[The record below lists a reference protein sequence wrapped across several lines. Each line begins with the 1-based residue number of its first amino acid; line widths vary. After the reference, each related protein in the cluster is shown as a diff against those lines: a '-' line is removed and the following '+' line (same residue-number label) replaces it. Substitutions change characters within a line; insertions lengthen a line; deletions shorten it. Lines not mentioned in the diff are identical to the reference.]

1 MSFFS
6 FFPLTTIL
14 LCCGRKACDVMVC
27 KWFSADSSGETC
39 PEKKVLY
46 KLISGLHSS
55 ISMHI
60 AGDYL
65 LDESRNQVCCVF
77 LSKR

>member
-1 MSFFS
+1 
-6 FFPLTTIL
+6 
-14 LCCGRKACDVMVC
+14 MV
-27 KWFSADSSGETC
+27 FVDSSGETC

-60 AGDYL
+60 AADYL
-65 LDESRNQVCCVF
+65 LDESRNQVCVSEQKIDKSLYMNVLWSWLTCNF
-77 LSKR
+77 F

>member
-1 MSFFS
+1 
-6 FFPLTTIL
+6 
-14 LCCGRKACDVMVC
+14 MV
-27 KWFSADSSGETC
+27 SADSSGETC

-60 AGDYL
+60 AADYL
-65 LDESRNQVCCVF
+65 LDESSNQVCVSEQKIDKS
-77 LSKR
+77 LNMNMYMVLADM

>member
-1 MSFFS
+1 
-6 FFPLTTIL
+6 
-14 LCCGRKACDVMVC
+14 MV
-27 KWFSADSSGETC
+27 SADSSGETC

-65 LDESRNQVCCVF
+65 LDESRNQVCCLFVAKKIEQQVSLVRADMF
-77 LSKR
+77 SIEFAVGTEY